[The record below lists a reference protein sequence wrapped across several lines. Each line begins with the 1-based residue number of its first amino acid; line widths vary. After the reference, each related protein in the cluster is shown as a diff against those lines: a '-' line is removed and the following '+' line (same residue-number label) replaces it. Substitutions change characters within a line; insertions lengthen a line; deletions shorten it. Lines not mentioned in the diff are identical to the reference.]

1 MPQSARPLCAAFV
14 LVGFLALSAGEA
26 HAQAFSLERS
36 TPFPGLSSGAVP
48 VAETAQVP
56 GSRFQP
62 RLMVL
67 GGVSGIGGDG
77 LHPYGGLEG
86 GFLYGRFGALAL
98 GQYGDG
104 NDFTSL
110 LLAGGPAVQVTD
122 LGFASF
128 TLYGGMGFYQEK
140 KVETFD
146 RDMTALYGGLS
157 VRVPLGRVSAG
168 LTVSLWQ
175 GELDG
180 DEIVTPMTVRGH
192 RFSVGLGL

>member
-1 MPQSARPLCAAFV
+1 MPRSARQPCVAFL
-14 LVGFLALSAGEA
+14 LVGFLAFSAGEV

-36 TPFPGLSSGAVP
+36 DPVPGLSAGAAP
-48 VAETAQVP
+48 VAETAQLP

-77 LHPYGGLEG
+77 IHPYGGLEG
-86 GFLYGRFGALAL
+86 GLLYGRFGALVL

-110 LLAGGPAVQVTD
+110 LVAGGPAVQVTD

-128 TLYGGMGFYQEK
+128 TFYGGMGFYQEK

-146 RDMTALYGGLS
+146 RDMTVLYGGLS
-157 VRVPLGRVSAG
+157 VRIPLGRVAAG